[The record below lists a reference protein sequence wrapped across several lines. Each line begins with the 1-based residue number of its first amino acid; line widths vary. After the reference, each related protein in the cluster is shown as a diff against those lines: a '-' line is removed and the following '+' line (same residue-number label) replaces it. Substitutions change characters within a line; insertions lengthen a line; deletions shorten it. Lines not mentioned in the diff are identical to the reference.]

1 MEQMKEQ
8 VSAEVNKFVSKNT
21 TATQMNQLWLDVKG
35 IIEGAMH
42 LIPTKY
48 TSTRYSQPW
57 VTRKCKRVIRMKQRA
72 YN

>member
-8 VSAEVNKFVSKNT
+8 FSAEVDKFARKNT

-35 IIEGAMH
+35 IIEVPMH

-48 TSTRYSQPW
+48 
-57 VTRKCKRVIRMKQRA
+57 M
-72 YN
+72 YNR